1 MPESRNQCERQDVL
15 IPETAAAAGVPLWL
29 VASGTL
35 ADWLA
40 EQPATTQAWV
50 KAQGFTA
57 AEGTCL
63 TIPDVDGALAGVIVG
78 QPARITPFA
87 PARLAQRLPTA
98 IYQLASPDLSPAE
111 QAHLAL
117 GWRLGMYAFDALRR
131 GDASAPAPPQLI
143 LPAGLDAA
151 HIARLARGTEL
162 IRDLVNVPANHLG
175 PAELAEAARQ
185 VVAPFTNEITEIV
198 GDALLSEGFPAVH
211 VVGQGS
217 ERAPRL
223 LDVRWG
229 DPSAPKIAI
238 VGKGVVFDTGGYNL
252 KPTGGM
258 ALMKK
263 DMGGAAHALAVAWM
277 LMDAVTPVR
286 GRLLLPIVEN
296 SISGRA
302 FRPLDIINTRKG
314 STVEVGNTDAEGR
327 LILADALTAGAEDK
341 PVIMIDFATLTGAA
355 RVALGP
361 ELPPLFATDPVIS
374 QGIEAIGQ
382 AVADLVWP
390 MPLHEGYQ
398 AAIKSELADISST
411 GSLGQ
416 AGAITAALFLRHFVP
431 DDVPWAHID
440 TFAWNQSST
449 NGRAEGGEA
458 WSARAVF
465 EYLHDRFVN
474 T

>member
-1 MPESRNQCERQDVL
+1 MPESRNQRERQDVL
-15 IPETAAAAGVPLWL
+15 IPETAAAGVPLWL
-29 VASGTL
+29 VPSAAL
-35 ADWLA
+35 PDWLA
-40 EQPATTQAWV
+40 EQPTRTQAWV

-57 AEGTCL
+57 AAGECL
-63 TIPDVDGALAGVIVG
+63 TLPGADGALAGAIVG
-78 QPARITPFA
+78 RPARITPFA
-87 PARLAQRLPTA
+87 PARLSKRLPSA
-98 IYQLASPDLSPAE
+98 LYRLASADLSPAE

-117 GWRLGMYAFDALRR
+117 GWRLGMYTFDALRR
-131 GDASAPAPPQLI
+131 DDATAPAPAQLI
-143 LPAGLDAA
+143 LPAGVDAA

-162 IRDLVNVPANHLG
+162 TRDLVNMPANHLG
-175 PAELAEAARQ
+175 PAALADAARQ
-185 VVAPFTNEITEIV
+185 TVAPFTDEIIEIV
-198 GDALLSEGFPAVH
+198 GDALLTEGFPAVH
-211 VVGQGS
+211 VVGHGS

-229 DPSAPKIAI
+229 DPNAPKVTL

-258 ALMKK
+258 ELMKK

-277 LMDAVTPVR
+277 LMDAGTPVR

-302 FRPLDIINTRKG
+302 FRPLDIINTRDG

-341 PVIMIDFATLTGAA
+341 PAIMIDFATLTGAA

-361 ELPPLFATDPVIS
+361 ELTPLFATDPSIS
-374 QGIEAIGQ
+374 QGVEAAGQ
-382 AVADLVWP
+382 AAADLVWP
-390 MPLHEGYQ
+390 MPLHEGYR
-398 AAIKSELADISST
+398 AAMKSKLADISST

-431 DDVPWAHID
+431 DGVPWAHID
-440 TFAWNQSST
+440 IFAWNQSSA

-465 EYLHDRFVN
+465 GYLHDRFSD